1 MVAPRTDPSSHGAPV
16 PPGDAPLVPPGD
28 APPVPP
34 GDAPPVPPGDAP
46 LSGEL
51 TPELLLERTGAGDAS
66 AFRMLYERFSPR
78 VFGLA
83 NRILRDPSQA
93 EEVAQEIFL
102 EIWQRAGRFDRSR
115 GSATSWVMTL
125 THGRSVDRVR
135 HSQAS
140 RARDLRATVDNFDRD
155 VDSVADAVVQQ
166 AEAQEM
172 RKCLDALTPLQRESV
187 MLAYFGGHTNRQVGE
202 LLGAALPT
210 VKTRM
215 RDGLIRLRDCMG
227 VPA

>member
-1 MVAPRTDPSSHGAPV
+1 MVSPQSAPRGTALRVVGSTSSEASRSGAPEE
-16 PPGDAPLVPPGD
+16 A
-28 APPVPP
+28 
-34 GDAPPVPPGDAP
+34 
-46 LSGEL
+46 
-51 TPELLLERTGAGDAS
+51 TPESLLQRVSGGDQP
-66 AFRMLYERFSPR
+66 AFAALYERFSPR

-93 EEVAQEIFL
+93 EEVAQEFFL
-102 EIWQRAGRFDRSR
+102 EIWQRASRFDRAR
-115 GSATSWVMTL
+115 GTATSWIMTI

-140 RARDLRATVDNFDRD
+140 RARDLRSTVDNFDRD
-155 VDSVADAVVQQ
+155 VDSVAESVVQHSDA
-166 AEAQEM
+166 AEVRE
-172 RKCLDALTPLQRESV
+172 CLEALTPLQRESIT
-187 MLAYFGGHTNRQVGE
+187 LAYFGGHTQREVGE
-202 LLGAALPT
+202 MLGTALPT

>member
-1 MVAPRTDPSSHGAPV
+1 MISPQSAQTGAALRVVGPSFVEGSA
-16 PPGDAPLVPPGD
+16 
-28 APPVPP
+28 
-34 GDAPPVPPGDAP
+34 
-46 LSGEL
+46 EEM
-51 TPELLLERTGAGDAS
+51 TPESLLQRVSGGDQP
-66 AFRMLYERFSPR
+66 AFAALYERFSPR

-102 EIWQRAGRFDRSR
+102 EIWQRASRFDRTR
-115 GSATSWVMTL
+115 GTATSWIMTI

-140 RARDLRATVDNFDRD
+140 RARDLKSTVENFDRE
-155 VDSVADAVVQQ
+155 VDTVAESVVQHSD
-166 AEAQEM
+166 ASEV
-172 RKCLDALTPLQRESV
+172 RGCLETLTPLQRESIT
-187 MLAYFGGHTNRQVGE
+187 LAYFGGHTQREVGE
-202 LLGAALPT
+202 MLGTALPT
-210 VKTRM
+210 IKTRM

>member
-1 MVAPRTDPSSHGAPV
+1 MVSPQSAPRGTALRVVGSTSSEASRSGAPEE
-16 PPGDAPLVPPGD
+16 A
-28 APPVPP
+28 
-34 GDAPPVPPGDAP
+34 
-46 LSGEL
+46 
-51 TPELLLERTGAGDAS
+51 TPESLLQRVSGGDQP
-66 AFRMLYERFSPR
+66 AFAALYERFSPR

-102 EIWQRAGRFDRSR
+102 EIWQRASRFDRAR
-115 GSATSWVMTL
+115 GTATSWIMTI

-140 RARDLRATVDNFDRD
+140 RARDLRSTVDNFDRD
-155 VDSVADAVVQQ
+155 VDSVAESVVQHSDA
-166 AEAQEM
+166 AEVRE
-172 RKCLDALTPLQRESV
+172 CLEALTPLQRESIT
-187 MLAYFGGHTNRQVGE
+187 LAYFGGHTQREVGE
-202 LLGAALPT
+202 MLGTALPT

>member
-1 MVAPRTDPSSHGAPV
+1 MVSPQSAPRGAALRVVRPSSAGS
-16 PPGDAPLVPPGD
+16 PPLGKP
-28 APPVPP
+28 
-34 GDAPPVPPGDAP
+34 
-46 LSGEL
+46 EEM
-51 TPELLLERTGAGDAS
+51 TPESLLQRVSGGDQP
-66 AFRMLYERFSPR
+66 AFAALYDRFSPR

-102 EIWQRAGRFDRSR
+102 EIWQRASRFDRAR
-115 GSATSWVMTL
+115 GTATSWIMTI

-140 RARDLRATVDNFDRD
+140 RTRDLRSTIDNFDRD
-155 VDSVADAVVQQ
+155 VDSVAETVVQHSD
-166 AEAQEM
+166 ADEV
-172 RKCLDALTPLQRESV
+172 RDCLEGLTALQRESIT
-187 MLAYFGGHTNRQVGE
+187 LAYFGGHTQREVSE
-202 LLGAALPT
+202 MLGAALPT
-210 VKTRM
+210 IKTRM

>member
-1 MVAPRTDPSSHGAPV
+1 MVSPQSQTGSALR
-16 PPGDAPLVPPGD
+16 LVG
-28 APPVPP
+28 PPVPD
-34 GDAPPVPPGDAP
+34 GPPED
-46 LSGEL
+46 S
-51 TPELLLERTGAGDAS
+51 TPESLLQRVSGGDQI
-66 AFRMLYERFSPR
+66 AFAALYERFSPR

-102 EIWQRAGRFDRSR
+102 EIWQRASRFDRAR
-115 GSATSWVMTL
+115 GTATSWIMTI

-140 RARDLRATVDNFDRD
+140 RVRDLKSTVENFDRD
-155 VDSVADAVVQQ
+155 VDSVAESVVQHS
-166 AEAQEM
+166 EASEV
-172 RKCLDALTPLQRESV
+172 RDCLETLTVLQRESIT
-187 MLAYFGGHTNRQVGE
+187 LAYFGGHTQREVGE
-202 LLGAALPT
+202 MLDTPLPT

-227 VPA
+227 VAA